1 MKYKNIIAESEHF
14 NTQFRTIE
22 SELWEYNTEFVLQEL
37 FFSSYC
43 FKASDTSPHYDPP
56 LPLSKPSATLLKS

>member
-22 SELWEYNTEFVLQEL
+22 SELWEYNTELLLQE
-37 FFSSYC
+37 
-43 FKASDTSPHYDPP
+43 
-56 LPLSKPSATLLKS
+56 